1 MICDKIFYM
10 TFNDLRKNAYK
21 SSVSQNVAQKKIQV
35 QKEDL
40 SSQKEK
46 SKKEKHKSQ
55 NPELNAAS
63 DALVSGGLLK
73 VPVSKKEADG
83 RDSVYRRVAK
93 FLLIIGVDE
102 AAKIL
107 PHLTEEQTE
116 KIIPEIASIRSV
128 SPEETRQI
136 LEEFETLLKNARE
149 GGGIDT
155 AREILRKAYGE
166 KKAKELIDKSVP
178 FPLEK
183 PFEYLNDIDNE
194 RINLLLK
201 EESVQV
207 KALILSHLNPKKAA
221 SVINL
226 MDSKEKSEVAFRLL
240 KLEPVSPE
248 VIKNLDEILH
258 KKVLL
263 QNSQR
268 TNSLDGK
275 NILAEIL
282 KKMSF
287 STENSILSKISTEEP
302 SLANDLRERL
312 FTVDDVVS
320 SDDRFVQETLMMY
333 SNYEIACLV
342 YKREEK
348 FTKKIFQCIS
358 QGRVSQVQEE
368 LNINQTFLKSECD
381 KIYSKF
387 LNTLRNAFEEG
398 KLFIKNRTDDVYI

>member
-21 SSVSQNVAQKKIQV
+21 SSVSQNAAQKKIQV

-46 SKKEKHKSQ
+46 SKKEKHTSQ

-128 SPEETRQI
+128 SPEETSQI

-248 VIKNLDEILH
+248 VIKNLDEVLH

-275 NILAEIL
+275 KILAEIL

-312 FTVDDVVS
+312 FTVDDVVN

>member
-21 SSVSQNVAQKKIQV
+21 SSVSQNVAQKKFQV

-40 SSQKEK
+40 PSQKEK

-128 SPEETRQI
+128 SPEETSQI

-155 AREILRKAYGE
+155 AREILKKAYGE

-248 VIKNLDEILH
+248 VIKNLDEVLH

-275 NILAEIL
+275 KILAEIL

>member
-155 AREILRKAYGE
+155 AREILKKAYGE

-248 VIKNLDEILH
+248 VIKNLDEVLH

-275 NILAEIL
+275 KILAEIL

-312 FTVDDVVS
+312 FTVDDVLN

>member
-21 SSVSQNVAQKKIQV
+21 SSVSQNAAQKKIQV

-128 SPEETRQI
+128 SPEETSQI

-248 VIKNLDEILH
+248 VIKNLDEVLH

-275 NILAEIL
+275 KILAEIL

-320 SDDRFVQETLMMY
+320 SDDRFVQEILMMY

-358 QGRVSQVQEE
+358 QGRESQVQEE

>member
-128 SPEETRQI
+128 SPEETSQI

-155 AREILRKAYGE
+155 AREILKKAYGE

-248 VIKNLDEILH
+248 VIKNLDEVLH

>member
-21 SSVSQNVAQKKIQV
+21 SSVSQNVAPKKIQV

-248 VIKNLDEILH
+248 VIKNLDEVLH

-275 NILAEIL
+275 KILAEIL

>member
-21 SSVSQNVAQKKIQV
+21 SSVSQNVAPKKIQV

-128 SPEETRQI
+128 SPEETSQI

-248 VIKNLDEILH
+248 VIKNLDEVLH

-275 NILAEIL
+275 KILAEIL

>member
-21 SSVSQNVAQKKIQV
+21 SSVSQNVAQKKFQV

-155 AREILRKAYGE
+155 AREILKKAYGE

-248 VIKNLDEILH
+248 VIKNLDEVLH

-275 NILAEIL
+275 KILAEIL

>member
-21 SSVSQNVAQKKIQV
+21 SSVSQNAAQKKIQF

-183 PFEYLNDIDNE
+183 PFEYLDDIDNE

-248 VIKNLDEILH
+248 VIKNLDEVLH

-312 FTVDDVVS
+312 FTVDDVVN
-320 SDDRFVQETLMMY
+320 SDDRFVQEILMMY

>member
-128 SPEETRQI
+128 SPEETSQI

-248 VIKNLDEILH
+248 VIKNLDEVLH

-275 NILAEIL
+275 KILAEIL

-312 FTVDDVVS
+312 FTVDDVVN

>member
-35 QKEDL
+35 LKEDL

-155 AREILRKAYGE
+155 AREILKKAYGE

-248 VIKNLDEILH
+248 VIKNLDEVLH

-275 NILAEIL
+275 KILAEIL

-320 SDDRFVQETLMMY
+320 SDDRFVQEILMMY

>member
-21 SSVSQNVAQKKIQV
+21 SSVSQNVAQKKFQV

-248 VIKNLDEILH
+248 VIKNLDEVLKL
-258 KKVLL
+258 KKQLYEGGIIKYDDL
-263 QNSQR
+263 YITEYEKINTQNEL
-268 TNSLDGK
+268 NSLYKQRD
-275 NILAEIL
+275 
-282 KKMSF
+282 
-287 STENSILSKISTEEP
+287 ILSHAFSFLRAAAPQEDINHRTMEEMTLPFLPDTEIN
-302 SLANDLRERL
+302 SDL
-312 FTVDDVVS
+312 
-320 SDDRFVQETLMMY
+320 
-333 SNYEIACLV
+333 
-342 YKREEK
+342 
-348 FTKKIFQCIS
+348 IFA
-358 QGRVSQVQEE
+358 GVR
-368 LNINQTFLKSECD
+368 
-381 KIYSKF
+381 
-387 LNTLRNAFEEG
+387 
-398 KLFIKNRTDDVYI
+398 

>member
-248 VIKNLDEILH
+248 VIKNLDEVLH

-275 NILAEIL
+275 KILAEIL

-302 SLANDLRERL
+302 SLASDLRERL

-320 SDDRFVQETLMMY
+320 SDDRFVQEILMMY

>member
-21 SSVSQNVAQKKIQV
+21 SSVSQNVAPKKIQV

-155 AREILRKAYGE
+155 AREILKKAYGE

-248 VIKNLDEILH
+248 VIKNLDEVLH

-275 NILAEIL
+275 KILAEIL

-320 SDDRFVQETLMMY
+320 SDDRFVQEILMMY

>member
-21 SSVSQNVAQKKIQV
+21 SSVSQNVVQKKIPV

-128 SPEETRQI
+128 SPEETSQI

-155 AREILRKAYGE
+155 AREILKKAYGE

-248 VIKNLDEILH
+248 VIKNLDEVLH

-312 FTVDDVVS
+312 FTVDDVVN

-368 LNINQTFLKSECD
+368 FNINQTFLKSECD

>member
-21 SSVSQNVAQKKIQV
+21 SSVSQNVAQKKFQV

-73 VPVSKKEADG
+73 VHVSKNEADG
-83 RDSVYRRVAK
+83 RESVYRRVAK

-149 GGGIDT
+149 SGGIDT

-248 VIKNLDEILH
+248 VIKNLDEVLH

-275 NILAEIL
+275 KILAEIL

-312 FTVDDVVS
+312 FTVDDVIN
-320 SDDRFVQETLMMY
+320 SDDRFVQEILMMY

>member
-248 VIKNLDEILH
+248 VIKNLDEVLH

>member
-128 SPEETRQI
+128 SPEETSQI

-207 KALILSHLNPKKAA
+207 KVLILSHLNPKKAA

-248 VIKNLDEILH
+248 VIKNLDEVLH

>member
-35 QKEDL
+35 LKEDL

-128 SPEETRQI
+128 SPEETSQI

-248 VIKNLDEILH
+248 VIKNLDEVLH

-275 NILAEIL
+275 KILAEIL

-312 FTVDDVVS
+312 FTVDDVVN

>member
-155 AREILRKAYGE
+155 AREILKKAYGE

-248 VIKNLDEILH
+248 VIKNLDEVLH

-275 NILAEIL
+275 KILAEIL

-312 FTVDDVVS
+312 FTVDDVVN
-320 SDDRFVQETLMMY
+320 SDDRFVQEILMMY

>member
-226 MDSKEKSEVAFRLL
+226 MDSKEKSEVAYRLL

-248 VIKNLDEILH
+248 VIKNLDEVLH

-275 NILAEIL
+275 KILAEIL

>member
-21 SSVSQNVAQKKIQV
+21 SSVSKNAAQKKIQV

-128 SPEETRQI
+128 SPEETSQI

-155 AREILRKAYGE
+155 AREILKKAYGE

-248 VIKNLDEILH
+248 VIKNLDEVLH

-275 NILAEIL
+275 KILAEIL

>member
-21 SSVSQNVAQKKIQV
+21 SSVSQNVVQKKIPV

-155 AREILRKAYGE
+155 AREILKKAYGE

-248 VIKNLDEILH
+248 VIKNLDEVLH

-275 NILAEIL
+275 KILTEIL

-312 FTVDDVVS
+312 FTVDDVVN

>member
-21 SSVSQNVAQKKIQV
+21 SSVSQNVAQKKFQV

-248 VIKNLDEILH
+248 VIKNLDEVLH

>member
-21 SSVSQNVAQKKIQV
+21 SSVSQNVAPKKIQV

-248 VIKNLDEILH
+248 VIKNLDEVLH

-312 FTVDDVVS
+312 FTVDDVVN

>member
-21 SSVSQNVAQKKIQV
+21 SSVSQNAAQKKIQV

-248 VIKNLDEILH
+248 VIKNLDEVLH

-275 NILAEIL
+275 KILAEIL

-312 FTVDDVVS
+312 FTVDDVVN

>member
-128 SPEETRQI
+128 SPEETSQI

-155 AREILRKAYGE
+155 AREILKKAYGE

-248 VIKNLDEILH
+248 VIKNLDEVLH

-275 NILAEIL
+275 KILAEIL

>member
-21 SSVSQNVAQKKIQV
+21 SSVSQNVAQKKIQA

-248 VIKNLDEILH
+248 VIKNLDEVLH

-275 NILAEIL
+275 KILAEIL

>member
-21 SSVSQNVAQKKIQV
+21 SSVSQNVAQKKFQV

-155 AREILRKAYGE
+155 AREILKKAYGE

-248 VIKNLDEILH
+248 VIKNLDEVLH

-275 NILAEIL
+275 KILAEIL

-312 FTVDDVVS
+312 FTVDDVVN
-320 SDDRFVQETLMMY
+320 SDDRFVQEILMMY

>member
-21 SSVSQNVAQKKIQV
+21 SSVSQNVAPKKIQV

-155 AREILRKAYGE
+155 AREILKKAYGE

-275 NILAEIL
+275 KILAEIL

-312 FTVDDVVS
+312 FTVDDVVN

>member
-248 VIKNLDEILH
+248 VIKNLDEVLH
-258 KKVLL
+258 NKVLL

-320 SDDRFVQETLMMY
+320 SDDRFVQEILMMY

>member
-21 SSVSQNVAQKKIQV
+21 SSVSQNAAQKTIQALN
-35 QKEDL
+35 EDL

-128 SPEETRQI
+128 SSEETRQI

-155 AREILRKAYGE
+155 AREILKKAYGE

-226 MDSKEKSEVAFRLL
+226 MDSKEKSDVAFRLL

-248 VIKNLDEILH
+248 VIKNLDEVLH

-275 NILAEIL
+275 KILAEIL

-312 FTVDDVVS
+312 FTVDDVVN

>member
-1 MICDKIFYM
+1 M

-21 SSVSQNVAQKKIQV
+21 SSVSKTLGQKDFQVKKEDFSV
-35 QKEDL
+35 QKE
-40 SSQKEK
+40 
-46 SKKEKHKSQ
+46 KKEKHKSQ

-63 DALVSGGLLK
+63 DALISGGLLK

-128 SPEETRQI
+128 RPEETSQI
-136 LEEFETLLKNARE
+136 LEEFESLLKTARE

-155 AREILRKAYGE
+155 AREILKKAYGE

-183 PFEYLNDIDNE
+183 PFEYLNDIDKE

-207 KALILSHLNPKKAA
+207 KTLVLSRLNPKKAA

-248 VIKNLDEILH
+248 VIKSLDEALH
-258 KKVLL
+258 KKLLL
-263 QNSQR
+263 QNSQK
-268 TNSLDGK
+268 TNSIDGK
-275 NILAEIL
+275 NVLAEIL

-287 STENSILSKISTEEP
+287 STENSILSKISSEEP

-312 FTVDDVVS
+312 FTVDDVVN
-320 SDDRFVQETLMMY
+320 SDDRFIQETLMMY

-342 YKREEK
+342 YKRDEN

-358 QGRVSQVQEE
+358 QGRISQIQDE
-368 LNINQTFLKSECD
+368 LNINQAFSKSECD

-398 KLFIKNRTDDVYI
+398 KLFIKNRTDDVYV

>member
-155 AREILRKAYGE
+155 AREILKKAYGE

-248 VIKNLDEILH
+248 VIKNLDEVLH

-275 NILAEIL
+275 KILAEIL

-312 FTVDDVVS
+312 FTVDDVVN

-368 LNINQTFLKSECD
+368 FNINQTFLKSECD

>member
-155 AREILRKAYGE
+155 AREILKKAYGE

-221 SVINL
+221 SIINL

-248 VIKNLDEILH
+248 VIKNLDEVLH

-275 NILAEIL
+275 KILAEIL

-320 SDDRFVQETLMMY
+320 SDDRFVQEILMMY

-368 LNINQTFLKSECD
+368 FNINQTFLKSECD

>member
-21 SSVSQNVAQKKIQV
+21 SSVSQNAAQKKIQV

-128 SPEETRQI
+128 SPEETSQI

-155 AREILRKAYGE
+155 AREILKKAYGE

-248 VIKNLDEILH
+248 VIKNLDEVLH

-368 LNINQTFLKSECD
+368 FNINQTFLKSECD

>member
-21 SSVSQNVAQKKIQV
+21 SSVSQNAAQKKIPV

-275 NILAEIL
+275 KILAEIL

>member
-21 SSVSQNVAQKKIQV
+21 SSVSQNVVQKKIPV

-128 SPEETRQI
+128 SPEETSQI

-248 VIKNLDEILH
+248 VIKNLDEVLH

-275 NILAEIL
+275 KILAEIL

-312 FTVDDVVS
+312 FTVDDVVN

>member
-35 QKEDL
+35 LKEDL

-155 AREILRKAYGE
+155 AREILKKAYGE

-248 VIKNLDEILH
+248 VIKNLDEVLH

-275 NILAEIL
+275 KILAEIL

-368 LNINQTFLKSECD
+368 FNINQTFLKSECD

>member
-35 QKEDL
+35 LKEDL

-73 VPVSKKEADG
+73 VYVSKKEADG

-248 VIKNLDEILH
+248 VIKNLDEVLH

-275 NILAEIL
+275 KILAEIL

-320 SDDRFVQETLMMY
+320 SDDRFVQEILMMY

-348 FTKKIFQCIS
+348 FIKKIFQCIS